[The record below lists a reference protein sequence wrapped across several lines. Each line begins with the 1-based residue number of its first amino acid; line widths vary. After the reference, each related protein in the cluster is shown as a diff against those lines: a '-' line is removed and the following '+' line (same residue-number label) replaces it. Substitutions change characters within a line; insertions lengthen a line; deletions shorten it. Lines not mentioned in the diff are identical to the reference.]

1 MGNTIPV
8 ALERQ
13 INRRNKMGRP
23 INKRFLGAPTAA
35 GNEIKVQFNDGTGSM
50 PGYIV
55 KQKASKRFECSNA
68 GGTKTDICLL
78 VDKASASLLAGE
90 MSITV
95 DDNGTPRRV
104 TKIAS
109 RVVVMNNGVRQA
121 WDFTGT
127 GAVVE
132 MEEAGTGVG
141 AGVDVTL
148 GTDDDVLTGADDLEG
163 DD

>member
-1 MGNTIPV
+1 
-8 ALERQ
+8 
-13 INRRNKMGRP
+13 MGRP

-68 GGTKTDICLL
+68 GGTNTDICLL
-78 VDKASASLLAGE
+78 VDKASGDLLEGE

-104 TKIAS
+104 TKIAG
-109 RVVVMNNGVRQA
+109 RVVTMNNGVRQA
-121 WDFTGT
+121 WDFAGT
-127 GAVVE
+127 GDVVE
-132 MEEAGTGVG
+132 MEEAGTDVG
-141 AGVDVTL
+141 AGIDATL
-148 GTDDDVLTGADDLEG
+148 GTADDTLDGADDFEG
-163 DD
+163 DG